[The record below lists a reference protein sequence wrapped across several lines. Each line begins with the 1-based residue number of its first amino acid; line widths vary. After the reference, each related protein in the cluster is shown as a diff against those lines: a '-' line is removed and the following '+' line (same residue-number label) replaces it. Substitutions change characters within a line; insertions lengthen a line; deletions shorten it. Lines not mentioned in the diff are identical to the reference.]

1 MQVQNIIQPAATI
14 IRITEVK
21 PGDVYQRLVKAT
33 YSGDKD
39 KVVFGMVMSV
49 LVNGEDAAITAIEF
63 TAPMYGGTME
73 PEIKVFANGTDMALF
88 PATVKEWNTHMSG
101 ALAKQTK
108 EVEKAEATAE
118 RQRAVLVQMQDALIR
133 DKSEALTV
141 ETTAFA
147 GEVEG

>member
-39 KVVFGMVMSV
+39 RVLFGMVMAV

-63 TAPMYGGTME
+63 TPPMYGGTTE
-73 PEIKVFANGTDMALF
+73 PEVKVFANGTDMALF
-88 PATVKEWNTHMSG
+88 PATVEEWDTHMRG
-101 ALAKQTK
+101 AISKQVK
-108 EVEKAEATAE
+108 EVEKSEATLR
-118 RQRAVLVQMQDALIR
+118 RQREVLEQMQSALFR
-133 DKSEALTV
+133 DKAEALTV
-141 ETTAFA
+141 EASAFT
-147 GEVEG
+147 EIEG

>member
-1 MQVQNIIQPAATI
+1 MQVSNIIQPAATI

-21 PGDVYQRLVKAT
+21 PGDVYQRLVKGT
-33 YSGDKD
+33 YSGDTD

-63 TAPMYGGTME
+63 TAPMYSGSIE
-73 PEIKVFANGTDMALF
+73 PQVKVFANGTDVALF
-88 PATVKEWNTHMSG
+88 PATVKEWNAHMSG
-101 ALAKQTK
+101 ALAKQAK

-141 ETTAFA
+141 ETSAFA
-147 GEVEG
+147 GEVEA